1 MKKSSPITLLLVI
14 VLAACNTTYNPQ
26 SVEYSEYRVKQQ
38 AITDSSIIKL
48 LSPYGA
54 SLNATMNEV
63 IANVGVRLER
73 KQPEGTLG
81 NVMADAMLAIARS
94 KYNQQVDA
102 SIINYGGIRLP
113 VIEPGP
119 ITRGRLFELSPFDNT
134 VLILTIKG
142 NVLKQ
147 FLDHISVRGGWPVSG
162 IRMKI
167 VDKVATDIT
176 INGKPLDMNAD
187 YAITVT
193 DYVANG
199 GDQAAML
206 KDLPRKDHGI
216 VYRDEL
222 IAYFMQLQ
230 KEGKN
235 ITSAVEGRI
244 TTN

>member
-1 MKKSSPITLLLVI
+1 MKKSAPIIFLLVI
-14 VLAACNTTYNPQ
+14 VLAACSTTYNPQ
-26 SVEYSEYRVKQQ
+26 SVEYSGYRVRQSI
-38 AITDSSIIKL
+38 ADSSIIKL
-48 LSPYGA
+48 LSPYGS

-63 IANVGVRLER
+63 IANVAVPLER

-81 NVMADAMLAIARS
+81 NVMADVLLAIARN
-94 KYNQQVDA
+94 KYAQHVDA
-102 SIINYGGIRLP
+102 SVVNYGGIRLP

-119 ITRGRLFELSPFDNT
+119 ITRGKLFELSPFDNT
-134 VLILTIKG
+134 VVILTIKG
-142 NVLKQ
+142 DVLKQ
-147 FLDHISVRGGWPVSG
+147 FLDHISIRGGWPLSG

-167 VDKVATDIT
+167 VDKAATDIT
-176 INGKPLDMNAD
+176 VGGKPLDLNAQ
-187 YAITVT
+187 YSLAVT

-206 KDLPRKDHGI
+206 KDLPRKDRGI
-216 VYRDEL
+216 VFRDEL

-235 ITSAVEGRI
+235 ISSSVEGRI